1 MSLGSHAGEVA
12 VPGAALETG
21 MISLALGSR
30 PGSSGTGSPASA
42 SGCPVAGPGV

>member
-30 PGSSGTGSPASA
+30 PGSSGTGSRQVPAA
-42 SGCPVAGPGV
+42 VLWPGQV